1 MKITSDQL
9 AALQQE
15 QKNTTQ
21 TKTGEGFAQIL
32 SQEMQSDST
41 TSSGAL
47 SGAVPI
53 AGLGQTLQA
62 TMLLNSASTTT
73 PTEQTVMEKM
83 DSLLTQWE
91 NYSQAIG
98 SSDGSL
104 KEGYH
109 LLADIRQNIQEVK
122 GNLAQTS
129 TEQGLSDMV
138 EELDILATTEEFKFN
153 RGDYLN

>member
-15 QKNTTQ
+15 QKNTAQ
-21 TKTGEGFAQIL
+21 TKAGEGFAQIL

-47 SGAVPI
+47 SGTVPM

-62 TMLLNSASTTT
+62 AMLLNPTSQTTQ
-73 PTEQTVMEKM
+73 TEQTVMEKM
-83 DSLLTQWE
+83 DSLLSQWE

-122 GNLAQTS
+122 SSLSQT
-129 TEQGLSDMV
+129 TATPGISDMV